1 METCVAT
8 SKPIADSFDDV
19 PEFQLSRQ
27 LQELRRLSLTKKS
40 KDKKQFPMHCQE
52 CGIEHSSLVGRMD
65 PDDGKWYCNGCW
77 IQWNKSDSEEEDF
90 DDSIFDE
97 DDGISSKSDSEEED
111 FDDSIFDEDD
121 GISPELPE
129 HFEKIRK
136 ELFGSD
142 ETKTIPKIT
151 CLLAMIYPDDK
162 EKRELGELVYEKI
175 KTYDESLPLCLL
187 TNQFLKLENYTI
199 CEHLSNDSDFI
210 EKITEFND
218 SDFIEKIT
226 EFK

>member
-1 METCVAT
+1 METC
-8 SKPIADSFDDV
+8 IAMRTPVSDCFDNV

-27 LQELRRLSLTKKS
+27 VQELRRLSLAKKS
-40 KDKKQFPMHCQE
+40 KDKKQFPMDCEQ
-52 CGIEHSSLVGRMD
+52 CGIKHSSLVGRMD

-77 IQWNKSDSEEEDF
+77 IEWNKSDSEDEDF

-97 DDGISSKSDSEEED
+97 DGISSEPS
-111 FDDSIFDEDD
+111 
-121 GISPELPE
+121 ELPE
-129 HFEKIRK
+129 HFKKIQE

-151 CLLAMIYPDDK
+151 CLLAIIYPEDK

-175 KTYDESLPLCLL
+175 KTYDESLMLCLI
-187 TNQFLKLENYTI
+187 TNQFLKLENSEI
-199 CEHLSNDSDFI
+199 RELLSHESDFI
-210 EKITEFND
+210 EKITEY
-218 SDFIEKIT
+218 SDREFIEKIT